1 MRMVFDRK
9 VNTTSCN
16 PDDYL
21 GFARERWHPHK
32 KINQALI
39 RAPVSPYI
47 SRKHR
52 RNLAVLD

>member
-1 MRMVFDRK
+1 MVFDRR

-16 PDDYL
+16 PDEYL
-21 GFARERWHPHK
+21 SFARERWHPHK
-32 KINQALI
+32 KINKALI